1 VSACSNLASY
11 FDLNSKFQP
20 ALGIGGRTGS
30 HSNTTALADAA
41 ASSSRRLISFSGLSP
56 SAAMTDPALLLAAAR
71 PLLHTARRI
80 LSVADPGGAAGNATQ
95 TLGLGNAT
103 DLAYIAGRG
112 AVVLKTDAEK
122 FLQVPAPYLT
132 SCAGLAMDTAHSH
145 SPP

>member
-1 VSACSNLASY
+1 MSACSNLASY

-20 ALGIGGRTGS
+20 ALGIGPPAGS

-41 ASSSRRLISFSGLSP
+41 ASSRRLISLSGLSP

-71 PLLHTARRI
+71 PLWHTARRI

-132 SCAGLAMDTAHSH
+132 SCAGLAMHTAHSH